1 MLRFLSL
8 TTMVLLGSVTVAHA
22 QDDEAWKKLDKVNV
36 DLIRIHIDA
45 VIVKA
50 GIEIADWRWIKKD
63 QFIAAKLT
71 AGKELPPGVVLEY
84 SNYTKDGHWLESG
97 ILVDAK
103 NVKVGERKIVTVGV
117 GAELARTDRI
127 FIHLIP
133 EKDQANKEWV
143 GILKDPALEKQKP
156 ASGFVGSADEFAKLW
171 KAWQGDKK
179 LPEIDFKKQVVIVV
193 TSTKGSVR
201 GFHLIDNKGDVEVFV
216 GLLFGKPG
224 ECSFGLLVVNRE
236 GVKSI
241 QGKPLS
247 K

>member
-1 MLRFLSL
+1 MFRNVSL
-8 TTMVLLGSVTVAHA
+8 ATIVLVTGAMSA
-22 QDDEAWKKLDKVNV
+22 RGQDDAAWQKLDKVNV
-36 DLIRIHIDA
+36 DLIRIHIDP
-45 VIVKA
+45 VIVQA

-71 AGKELPPGVVLEY
+71 AGKALPPGMVLEY
-84 SNYTKDGHWLESG
+84 SNYTSDGDWLEAG

-103 NVKVGERKIVTVGV
+103 NVKVRERKIVTVGV

-127 FIHLIP
+127 FIQLKP
-133 EKDQANKEWV
+133 EKDQANKEWA

-156 ASGFVGSADEFAKLW
+156 ASGIISSADEFTKLW

-179 LPEIDFKKQVVIVV
+179 LPEIDFKKQVVFVA
-193 TSTKGSVR
+193 TSPRGSVR
-201 GFHLIDNKGDVEVFV
+201 AFHVINNKGDVEVFV
-216 GLLFGKPG
+216 GLNNGIIDQ
-224 ECSFGLLVVNRE
+224 CSFGLLAMDRE